1 MHRVRAVSRRSSIGN
16 PSRRRSIFLAG
27 NHAPVVRMLEEKMN
41 QASEEMEFEK
51 AIEYR
56 DLIRSIHQVS
66 ERQKIT
72 NEDGE
77 DKDVIALAVDDA
89 DDTVAN
95 ADAVVQ
101 VFFIRGGK
109 MIGREHL
116 FPACGASGWQIRDP
130 EQLCEA
136 VLCRDAV
143 CAEGADA
150 GDGHRRS

>member
-1 MHRVRAVSRRSSIGN
+1 
-16 PSRRRSIFLAG
+16 
-27 NHAPVVRMLEEKMN
+27 MLEEKMN

-101 VFFIRGGK
+101 VFFI
-109 MIGREHL
+109 
-116 FPACGASGWQIRDP
+116 GA
-130 EQLCEA
+130 EK
-136 VLCRDAV
+136 
-143 CAEGADA
+143 
-150 GDGHRRS
+150 

>member
-1 MHRVRAVSRRSSIGN
+1 
-16 PSRRRSIFLAG
+16 
-27 NHAPVVRMLEEKMN
+27 MLEEKMN

-95 ADAVVQ
+95 ADAVRAG
-101 VFFIRGGK
+101 ILHP
-109 MIGREHL
+109 GRKNDWPGTL
-116 FPACGASGWQIRDP
+116 FPACGASG
-130 EQLCEA
+130 
-136 VLCRDAV
+136 
-143 CAEGADA
+143 
-150 GDGHRRS
+150 